1 MNAATCY
8 TFRSMTGRAPPWRPR
23 ALAKLVLSVLTISS
37 VACGDKSVPLGA
49 SSARGSASTM
59 STTGLSA
66 STTPISTASPSAS
79 LPSAMVA
86 PMGPPS
92 GAPAASG
99 TAIAVEDT
107 GPCAEPRVL
116 LSVHPPAEAPRAIER
131 ALRAIRNT
139 PGLTLQPSRALTA
152 REVRLE
158 TAEYAGRHFKN
169 VDANRVALM
178 AVCADRTVCAELADA
193 YRIQAVDCR
202 CEKMCAPPPELA
214 SKPLSVGPSVPEP

>member
-1 MNAATCY
+1 
-8 TFRSMTGRAPPWRPR
+8 
-23 ALAKLVLSVLTISS
+23 
-37 VACGDKSVPLGA
+37 
-49 SSARGSASTM
+49 M

-79 LPSAMVA
+79 VPSAMVS
-86 PMGPPS
+86 PMGLSS

-193 YRIQAVDCR
+193 YRMEAVDCR